1 MLAPVSFLLMTL
13 LMSEEAFL
21 SYGWRIPFLASILLV
36 GVGLWMRLKMDET
49 PVFKVQRDRGVNTRL
64 PFVEDLAHVVAQAR
78 VVRLM
83 LATPLERGEPP
94 LLHET
99 PWGRRARCDQYDLA
113 LCDARRALWE
123 WLLLFRRLGE
133 RDRHFLLALGVSV
146 APFYDTLFRP
156 GVFDRSQDPWEE
168 TLYPEAP
175 DHARVYGALRRTMHD
190 LRCFELALLGAVH
203 DPYRR

>member
-1 MLAPVSFLLMTL
+1 MSGPGSSRMLTALLTTLTLSGAVST
-13 LMSEEAFL
+13 AVAAR
-21 SYGWRIPFLASILLV
+21 WV
-36 GVGLWMRLKMDET
+36 V
-49 PVFKVQRDRGVNTRL
+49 VQRRRKRRAAELLALNDDTPTSTVHLG
-64 PFVEDLAHVVAQAR
+64 PALAHVVAQAR

-133 RDRHFLLALGVSV
+133 RDRHFLLTLGVSV

>member
-1 MLAPVSFLLMTL
+1 MALLTTLTLSGAVSTAVVVRFVVVHRRRKLRAA
-13 LMSEEAFL
+13 EVKAL
-21 SYGWRIPFLASILLV
+21 SDDVPAGSAVHLGPA
-36 GVGLWMRLKMDET
+36 
-49 PVFKVQRDRGVNTRL
+49 
-64 PFVEDLAHVVAQAR
+64 LAHVVAQAR

-94 LLHET
+94 VLSET

-113 LCDARRALWE
+113 LGDARRALWE

-156 GVFDRSQDPWEE
+156 GVFDRTDDPWDE

-175 DHARVYGALRRTMHD
+175 DHERVFGALRRTMHD
-190 LRCFELALLGAVH
+190 LRSFEVALISAVH

>member
-1 MLAPVSFLLMTL
+1 MLTTLTLSGAVSTAVAARFVVVHRQRRLRAAEVQALSDDAPAGSAVHLGP
-13 LMSEEAFL
+13 A
-21 SYGWRIPFLASILLV
+21 
-36 GVGLWMRLKMDET
+36 
-49 PVFKVQRDRGVNTRL
+49 
-64 PFVEDLAHVVAQAR
+64 LAHVVAQAR

-94 LLHET
+94 VLHET

-113 LCDARRALWE
+113 LSDARRALWE
-123 WLLLFRRLGE
+123 WLLLFRHLGE

-146 APFYDTLFRP
+146 APFYETLFRP
-156 GVFDRSQDPWEE
+156 GVFDRTDDPWEE

-175 DHARVYGALRRTMHD
+175 DHERVFGALRRTMHD
-190 LRCFELALLGAVH
+190 LRSFEVALLSAVH

>member
-1 MLAPVSFLLMTL
+1 MLTALLTTLTLSGAVST
-13 LMSEEAFL
+13 AVAAR
-21 SYGWRIPFLASILLV
+21 WV
-36 GVGLWMRLKMDET
+36 V
-49 PVFKVQRDRGVNTRL
+49 VQRRRKRRAAELLALNDDTPTSTVHLG
-64 PFVEDLAHVVAQAR
+64 PALAHVVAQAR